1 MANRPLTFND
11 YIGQERMKQQ
21 LAISIGA
28 CKRADRQLPHLLFAG
43 PPGLGKTTIAQ
54 VVANEMGVGFHEI
67 MASSLNS
74 AEDVEQLLA
83 QLSAETKDIVFI
95 DEIHRLNPK
104 VEELLYPVMEDF
116 VFEMEWRENGRK
128 MQERFWVP
136 EFTLIGATTLAGDLS
151 RPLRD
156 RFGIHFN
163 MQNYS
168 TEETAQILYGLAD
181 REEVKINAKALMDI
195 ARRSRGVAR
204 IAINFFNRCR
214 EYAEFMGDGE
224 IDHNVTEEQFSILEI
239 DELGLDEKDY
249 AVLEY
254 LASQST
260 PTGVDT
266 LVAGTNIDKSTILNV
281 VEPYL
286 IQQQMITRT
295 PRGRLI
301 TDKGLNWLYRDMVIE
316 ETITEQESRVT
327 REGERLNMVGR
338 RR

>member
-1 MANRPLTFND
+1 MANRPITLED

-21 LAISIGA
+21 LNVTMGA
-28 CKRADRQLPHLLFAG
+28 CKRANRPLPHQLFSG

-54 VVANEMGVGFHEI
+54 VVANEMGAGFHEI

-74 AEDVEQLLA
+74 AEDLEQLLS
-83 QLSAETKDIVFI
+83 QLSTDSKDIVFI

-128 MQERFWVP
+128 MTERFWVP

-163 MQNYS
+163 MQNYT

-181 REEVKINAKALMDI
+181 REEVKITAKALMDI
-195 ARRSRGVAR
+195 AKRSRGVAR

-214 EYAEFMGDGE
+214 EYAEFMSDGE
-224 IDHNVTEEQFSILEI
+224 INQSVTEEQFGILEI

-249 AVLEY
+249 LVLEY
-254 LASQST
+254 LSNQST

-286 IQQQMITRT
+286 IQQQLINRT

-301 TDKGLNWLYRDMVIE
+301 TDKGLNWLYRDMIIE
-316 ETITEQESRVT
+316 DTQQEESRVT
-327 REGERLNMVGR
+327 REGERLNLVGR